1 MAASGV
7 GTLRETPLHAALKQW
22 CSQPGDRFEQ
32 PVEGFVVDVVRD
44 DLLIEV
50 QTRSFGSMQRKLD
63 ALLDAH
69 PVRVVHPIAVE
80 RHIVRLGEGGEV
92 LSRRRSPKKGVAA
105 DLFAELVS
113 FPTLVDHPNLTLHV
127 VFTREDEIRVHEPGK
142 AWRRK
147 GWVVHDRH
155 LLEVVDELVI
165 SSPDDLGALVPASVP
180 DEFTTADLA
189 SAIGRPRRLAQQM
202 AFCLRALDALRVVG
216 RDGNA
221 YRYARAGGD
230 QRGTSSSPDRA
241 LGRT

>member
-1 MAASGV
+1 MSGSHV

-22 CSQPGDRFEQ
+22 CARPGDRFEQ

-50 QTRSFGSMQRKLD
+50 QTRGFGSMHRKLD
-63 ALLDAH
+63 VLLDAH
-69 PVRVVHPIAVE
+69 HVRVVHPIAVE
-80 RHIVRLGEGGEV
+80 RHIVKLGDGGEV

-105 DLFAELVS
+105 DVFAELVS
-113 FPTLVDHPNLTLHV
+113 FPTLLDHPHLTLQV
-127 VFTREDEIRVHEPGK
+127 VFTREDEIRVHRPGK

-155 LLEVVDELVI
+155 LLEVVDDALLA
-165 SSPDDLGALVPASVP
+165 SPDDLAELLPSSLP

-189 SAIGRPRRLAQQM
+189 RALGRPRRLAQQM
-202 AFCLRALDALRVVG
+202 AYCLREADAVDVVG

-221 YRYARAGGD
+221 VRYARRP
-230 QRGTSSSPDRA
+230 RGTSSSPDRA

>member
-1 MAASGV
+1 MSGSRV

-22 CSQPGDRFEQ
+22 CAEPGDRFEH
-32 PVEGFVVDVVRD
+32 PVDGFVVDLVRD

-50 QTRSFGSMQRKLD
+50 QTRSFGSMHRKLD
-63 ALLDAH
+63 VLLDAH
-69 PVRVVHPIAVE
+69 HVRVVHPIAVE

-92 LSRRRSPKKGVAA
+92 LSRRRSPKKGLAA

-113 FPTLVDHPNLTLHV
+113 FPTLLDHPHLTLQV
-127 VFTREDEIRVHEPGK
+127 VFTREDEIRVHEPGR

-155 LLEVVDELVI
+155 LLEVVDDLVI
-165 SSPDDLGALVPASVP
+165 TAPGDLVDLLPDGLPE
-180 DEFTTADLA
+180 EFTTADLA
-189 SAIGRPRRLAQQM
+189 TALGRPRRLAQQM
-202 AFCLRALDALRVVG
+202 AYCLREADVVDVVG

-221 YRYARAGGD
+221 VVYGRRP
-230 QRGTSSSPDRA
+230 RGTSRSPDRA